1 MYAVARVAGHQFIA
15 KEGET
20 VIVPR
25 LEAEVGTKV
34 KLEEVLF
41 VRSGKKAVVGQPTV
55 PGALVEAEVVEHP
68 RGPKLTVFKFRRR
81 EKYRRKRGH
90 QQLLTK
96 LLIAKIKYRKP
107 AKAEQ
112 EE

>member
-25 LEAEVGTKV
+25 LSAEVGAKV
-34 KLEEVLF
+34 RLEEVLF
-41 VRSGKKAVVGQPTV
+41 VRSGKRAVVGQPTV
-55 PGALVEAEVVEHP
+55 PGALVEAEVVGHP

-81 EKYRRKRGH
+81 EKYRRKKGH
-90 QQLLTK
+90 QQPLTE
-96 LLIAKIKYRKP
+96 LRIAKVKYRKP
-107 AKAEQ
+107 AKAE
-112 EE
+112 EEE